1 MCSPPPCRTT
11 SSHGWTTSCSPTAH
25 SLPDRSS
32 QPPTASPIPIHLS
45 TRPRSTTKGPAR
57 HASYYS
63 CHPVPDR
70 SRRHHR
76 RCRSRGTPHPR
87 PGRDRGRRH
96 VRRAEQRPLR
106 RHRRHG
112 HPGAR
117 RNVYPT
123 ATLQSTANGTSA
135 SRIHLQPYGSES
147 VKIDGSNLPDG
158 DWIFKLTADYWTVSN
173 ITFQNS
179 PDSAVVCQS
188 CASTVWSNIKTIN
201 GGDSGFTLTGDS
213 TTNNTVKNIDSYGH
227 YDAANHGENADG
239 IAVKYGSGSGNLITG
254 ARLYNNSDDGL
265 DFWSFSSPV
274 TVEHT
279 WAMGNGKNRWSD
291 SAFAGDGN
299 GYKLGGDGE
308 TVAHVI
314 NNSAAWDNAGNGFT
328 ENSNKGAIVINRTT
342 AYANAKWGYY
352 FATGAGRLGRN
363 LAVSN
368 SSGSVN
374 KGSSVV
380 SSGNNWDWGSRPRP
394 SRPRTRRRRTTP
406 VRRTGRC
413 PRRRSSRRA
422 AARSGR
428 R

>member
-1 MCSPPPCRTT
+1 MKSSLAALAVTT
-11 SSHGWTTSCSPTAH
+11 AGAGLAVLPTPAQAATVVVSTSAQLSSALSSATA
-25 SLPDRSS
+25 
-32 QPPTASPIPIHLS
+32 
-45 TRPRSTTKGPAR
+45 
-57 HASYYS
+57 
-63 CHPVPDR
+63 
-70 SRRHHR
+70 
-76 RCRSRGTPHPR
+76 GTVIQ
-87 PGRDRGRRH
+87 
-96 VRRAEQRPLR
+96 VRA
-106 RHRRHG
+106 G
-112 HPGAR
+112 TY
-117 RNVYPT
+117 YPT

-135 SRIHLQPYGSES
+135 SRIHLQPYGSET
-147 VKIDGSNLPDG
+147 VRIDGSNLPDG

-188 CASTVWSNIKTIN
+188 CAWTVWSNIKTIN

-213 TTNNTVKNIDSYGH
+213 TTNNTVRNIDSYGN
-227 YDAANHGENADG
+227 YDPANHGENADG
-239 IAVKYGSGSGNLITG
+239 IAVKFGSGTGNLITG

-279 WAMGNGKNRWSD
+279 WAMGNGRNRWSD

-352 FATGAGRLGRN
+352 FATGAAKLGKN

-368 SSGSVN
+368 SSGSVSR
-374 KGSSVV
+374 GSSVT
-380 SSGNNWDWGSRPRP
+380 SSGNNWDSGIPTPSFVSTNASTTFNSRATDGTLPATAFLTTGS
-394 SRPRTRRRRTTP
+394 STIGSTMN
-406 VRRTGRC
+406 
-413 PRRRSSRRA
+413 
-422 AARSGR
+422 
-428 R
+428 

>member
-1 MCSPPPCRTT
+1 M
-11 SSHGWTTSCSPTAH
+11 
-25 SLPDRSS
+25 
-32 QPPTASPIPIHLS
+32 
-45 TRPRSTTKGPAR
+45 
-57 HASYYS
+57 
-63 CHPVPDR
+63 
-70 SRRHHR
+70 
-76 RCRSRGTPHPR
+76 
-87 PGRDRGRRH
+87 
-96 VRRAEQRPLR
+96 
-106 RHRRHG
+106 
-112 HPGAR
+112 
-117 RNVYPT
+117 
-123 ATLQSTANGTSA
+123 
-135 SRIHLQPYGSES
+135 
-147 VKIDGSNLPDG
+147 KIDGSNLPDG
-158 DWIFKLTADYWTVSN
+158 DWIFKLTADYWTVSG

-188 CASTVWSNIKTIN
+188 CASTVWDNIKTIN

-213 TTNNTVKNIDSYGH
+213 TTNNTVRNIDSYGH
-227 YDAANHGENADG
+227 YDAATHGENADG
-239 IAVKYGSGSGNLITG
+239 IAIKFGSGSGNLVTG

-308 TVAHVI
+308 VVAHVV

-352 FATGAGRLGRN
+352 FATGAARLGKN

-368 SSGSVN
+368 SGGSVS

-380 SSGNNWDWGSRPRP
+380 SSGNNWDSGISTPAFRSTSATTTYNARQSNGALPVTTFLTTGS
-394 SRPRTRRRRTTP
+394 TTIGA
-406 VRRTGRC
+406 TMD
-413 PRRRSSRRA
+413 
-422 AARSGR
+422 
-428 R
+428 

>member
-1 MCSPPPCRTT
+1 MRRIT
-11 SSHGWTTSCSPTAH
+11 
-25 SLPDRSS
+25 
-32 QPPTASPIPIHLS
+32 
-45 TRPRSTTKGPAR
+45 RSTSVKSSLTALAVATAGVGLAVLPTPAQ
-57 HASYYS
+57 AATVVVDTSAELS
-63 CHPVPDR
+63 
-70 SRRHHR
+70 SAL
-76 RCRSRGTPHPR
+76 SSATAGTVIQ
-87 PGRDRGRRH
+87 
-96 VRRAEQRPLR
+96 VRA
-106 RHRRHG
+106 G
-112 HPGAR
+112 TY
-117 RNVYPT
+117 YPT

-135 SRIHLQPYGSES
+135 SRIHLQPYGSET
-147 VKIDGSNLPDG
+147 VKIDESNLPDG

-213 TTNNTVKNIDSYGH
+213 TTNNTVRNIDSYGH
-227 YDAANHGENADG
+227 YDPAGHGENADG
-239 IAVKYGSGSGNLITG
+239 IAVKYGSGTGNLITG

-291 SAFAGDGN
+291 SAFTGDGN

-308 TVAHVI
+308 VVAHVI

-328 ENSNKGAIVINRTT
+328 ENSNTGAIVINRTT
-342 AYANAKWGYY
+342 SYANAKWGYY
-352 FATGAGRLGRN
+352 FATGAARLGKN

-380 SSGNNWDWGSRPRP
+380 SAGNNWDSGISTPSFVSTNASTTYNSRATDGTLPATTFLTTGS
-394 SRPRTRRRRTTP
+394 STIGATMN
-406 VRRTGRC
+406 
-413 PRRRSSRRA
+413 
-422 AARSGR
+422 
-428 R
+428 